1 MAGIEMMEMLRRS
14 GGLEAVSKQLG
25 VTPAVAAAGAEA
37 LLPAIL
43 GGFRK
48 HADTSGGGDA
58 GLGSLIGMLGTLG
71 GGALAANVLGPEPT
85 DTAKGNDV
93 LGQIFGSKD
102 VSRSVAGEAAER
114 TGIDAETLKKML
126 PILSMLVGGYLSARA
141 AGSGTD
147 NGGMLG
153 GLGSIIGGFLAD
165 KGGHAPA
172 HNKAS
177 DSNLGSLIDLGSG
190 ANMLDAI
197 LDNVGKGER

>member
-1 MAGIEMMEMLRRS
+1 MAGVEMMEMLRRS

-147 NGGMLG
+147 NGAMLG

-172 HNKAS
+172 HNKVS
-177 DSNLGSLIDLGSG
+177 DGNLGSLIDLGSG